1 MIKPIQYLVG
11 KRLRIKDDIKEIKV
25 VEKEANSE
33 YLYGLIEELNF
44 ELKQVEEAI
53 EVLEEYFENTI
64 K

>member
-1 MIKPIQYLVG
+1 LIKPIQYLVG